1 MKNKLTFSLQQDD
14 DNALLQQALAMSMDE
29 PASSH
34 DLRDT
39 DMSEAVADDPELALG
54 EFPTLYEQY
63 FILLLAQWL
72 E

>member
-63 FILLLAQWL
+63 FILLLAQ
-72 E
+72 

>member
-34 DLRDT
+34 DLPDT

-63 FILLLAQWL
+63 FILLLAQ
-72 E
+72 

>member
-1 MKNKLTFSLQQDD
+1 MQQDD

>member
-1 MKNKLTFSLQQDD
+1 MKNKLTFTLQQDD

-63 FILLLAQWL
+63 FILLLAQ
-72 E
+72 